1 MVFNQFQLGELKET
15 LIVLQLVDS
24 LVKTPQSL
32 LEDVIIDISLLKMI
46 YVMHTIILGRPFL
59 ATAKVNKTAKI
70 K

>member
-46 YVMHTIILGRPFL
+46 YVMHQSFWVDHSLPQLR
-59 ATAKVNKTAKI
+59 
-70 K
+70 